1 MATQVQETFSVSDP
15 DQAWGVV
22 SDVSKLVG
30 CVPGAKV
37 VSAEG
42 PTKAKAEIKVDMGSM
57 AMTFSGPV
65 EIVESDDGS
74 KRAVIKAQAREAG
87 GQSNADG
94 TVTIQI
100 GGDGG
105 SVDATANVTGKAASM
120 GEGTVQSVLQALVKQ
135 FTANLAKA

>member
-1 MATQVQETFSVSDP
+1 MATQVQEKFSVSNP

-37 VSAEG
+37 TSAEG
-42 PTKAKAEIKVDMGSM
+42 PTKATAEIKVDMGSM
-57 AMTFSGPV
+57 AMVFSGPV

-74 KRAVIKAQAREAG
+74 KRAVIKAKAKEAG

-105 SVDATANVTGKAASM
+105 TVDATANVTGKAASM

-135 FTANLAKA
+135 FTTNLSKA